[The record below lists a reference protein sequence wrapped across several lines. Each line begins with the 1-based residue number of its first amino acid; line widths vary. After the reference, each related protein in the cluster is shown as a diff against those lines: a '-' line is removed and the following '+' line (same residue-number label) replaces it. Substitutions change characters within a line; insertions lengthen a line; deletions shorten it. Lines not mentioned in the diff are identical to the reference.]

1 MRTET
6 RTYEVYNLHE
16 LTKEA
21 QAKAHSHWAE
31 HFDYG
36 WADENEKTLQAF
48 EQTFNIKVDRWSYDS
63 CTYWYRFTS
72 HYSEEEDNLKGTRLL
87 KYLVNNYWNDLYI
100 PKTIW
105 GHNYK
110 TKRKSRVFVTN
121 DCVLTG
127 YYMDYEILQ
136 PIYDFLKVS
145 DNTTL
150 YELMNK
156 CLNGFFKACRDDMEY
171 QLSEK
176 PLPRVAKP
184 TTTNFFL
191 TEHYSTDKNNKDNE
205 RYRTFQG
212 RYPKLFGNES
222 IIR

>member
-36 WADENEKTLQAF
+36 WDEENRKTLQAF
-48 EQTFNIKVDRWSYDS
+48 EQIFNIKVDRWSYDDYS
-63 CTYWYRFTS
+63 YWYRFTS
-72 HYSEEEDNLKGTRLL
+72 PYSEEEDNLKGVRLL

-136 PIYDFLKVS
+136 PIYDFLKAP
-145 DNTTL
+145 DNTIL
-150 YELMNK
+150 YEL
-156 CLNGFFKACRDDMEY
+156 
-171 QLSEK
+171 EK
-176 PLPRVAKP
+176 P
-184 TTTNFFL
+184 
-191 TEHYSTDKNNKDNE
+191 H
-205 RYRTFQG
+205 
-212 RYPKLFGNES
+212 
-222 IIR
+222 

>member
-1 MRTET
+1 M
-6 RTYEVYNLHE
+6 N
-16 LTKEA
+16 
-21 QAKAHSHWAE
+21 S
-31 HFDYG
+31 
-36 WADENEKTLQAF
+36 
-48 EQTFNIKVDRWSYDS
+48 
-63 CTYWYRFTS
+63 YWYRFTS
-72 HYSEEEDNLKGTRLL
+72 PYSEEEDNLKGVRLL

-136 PIYDFLKVS
+136 PIYDFLKAP

-171 QLSEK
+171 QLSEE
-176 PLPRVAKP
+176 AFAESCEA
-184 TTTNFFL
+184 NNYEFL
-191 TEHYSTDKNNKDNE
+191 SDGT
-205 RYRTFQG
+205 
-212 RYPKLFGNES
+212 LFN
-222 IIR
+222 

>member
-6 RTYEVYNLHE
+6 RTYDIYNLHE
-16 LTKEA
+16 LTREA

-31 HFDYG
+31 HFDYS

-48 EQTFNIKVDRWSYDS
+48 EQIFNIKVDRWSYDDYS
-63 CTYWYRFTS
+63 YWYRFTS
-72 HYSEEEDNLKGTRLL
+72 HYSEEEDNLKGVRLL

-110 TKRKSRVFVTN
+110 TKRKSRIFVTN

-136 PIYDFLKVS
+136 PIYDFLKAP

-171 QLSEK
+171 QLSEE
-176 PLPRVAKP
+176 AFAESCEA
-184 TTTNFFL
+184 NNYEFL
-191 TEHYSTDKNNKDNE
+191 SNGT
-205 RYRTFQG
+205 
-212 RYPKLFGNES
+212 LFN
-222 IIR
+222 

>member
-16 LTKEA
+16 LTREA

-36 WADENEKTLQAF
+36 WADENEKTLQTF

-63 CTYWYRFTS
+63 CTYYYRFTS

-100 PKTIW
+100 PKTYW
-105 GHNYK
+105 SRNYK
-110 TKRKSRVFVTN
+110 KKRKSRVFVTD

-136 PIYDFLKVS
+136 PIYDFLKS
-145 DNTTL
+145 PDQTTL
-150 YELMNK
+150 YELM
-156 CLNGFFKACRDDMEY
+156 
-171 QLSEK
+171 
-176 PLPRVAKP
+176 
-184 TTTNFFL
+184 
-191 TEHYSTDKNNKDNE
+191 DN
-205 RYRTFQG
+205 
-212 RYPKLFGNES
+212 
-222 IIR
+222 

>member
-31 HFDYG
+31 HFNYG
-36 WADENEKTLQAF
+36 WDEENRKTLQAF
-48 EQTFNIKVDRWSYDS
+48 EQTFNIKVDRWSYDDYS
-63 CTYWYRFTS
+63 YWYRFTS
-72 HYSEEEDNLKGTRLL
+72 PYSEEEDNLKGGRLL
-87 KYLVNNYWNDLYI
+87 KYLVNNHWNDLYM

-105 GHNYK
+105 GNNYK

-136 PIYDFLKVS
+136 PIYDFLKVP
-145 DNTTL
+145 DNTP
-150 YELMNK
+150 
-156 CLNGFFKACRDDMEY
+156 F
-171 QLSEK
+171 
-176 PLPRVAKP
+176 
-184 TTTNFFL
+184 TNL
-191 TEHYSTDKNNKDNE
+191 WTSA
-205 RYRTFQG
+205 
-212 RYPKLFGNES
+212 
-222 IIR
+222 